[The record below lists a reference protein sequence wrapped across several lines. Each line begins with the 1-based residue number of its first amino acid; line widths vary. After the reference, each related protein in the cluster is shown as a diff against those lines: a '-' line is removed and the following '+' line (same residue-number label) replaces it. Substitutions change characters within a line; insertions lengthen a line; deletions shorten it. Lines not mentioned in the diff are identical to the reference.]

1 MGKPKTAEYIAEGLR
16 RARIRKDKRKEQR
29 ASKKERAS
37 KYYCRGCGE
46 DPYCY
51 CGDGTPYSY

>member
-16 RARIRKDKRKEQR
+16 RARIRKDKRKEER

-37 KYYCRGCGE
+37 KYY
-46 DPYCY
+46 
-51 CGDGTPYSY
+51 